1 MPSPARSELQVPT
14 AEKPFIRSWMVPTLF
29 VATLL
34 SLFVPAPFIRPD
46 AGPILSGLFT
56 ALLTFAAGPGLV
68 KSLKGKDEKE

>member
-1 MPSPARSELQVPT
+1 
-14 AEKPFIRSWMVPTLF
+14 MVPTLF

-68 KSLKGKDEKE
+68 KSLKGKDDKE